1 MTAKIWQKSKSS
13 AAGWFVWKW
22 NGTAVLRVL
31 AQKDVSVNCSRPA
44 LNYNCQ
50 SNRGKDNT
58 TRTILSVGCVFTH
71 IWWLKSKHHEIVFP
85 TSFAGRNFHFWLATY
100 FRAFTEGIWTT
111 SGEFGPSFPTALHYS
126 LHLAKPEVG
135 GCPSMPTNQ
144 PIWLLQTHILCRS
157 QPKWPQDQRMW
168 HSGRWT
174 WGTDRFRGRAM
185 LKIVQ
190 NLHFILTETVVAF
203 EHTSSPSWNP
213 HPQPHPHPHPH
224 PSTSIR
230 IRIRCSCPACYTILK
245 QIWRVYA
252 CKLNK
257 FDFKYLVAVVGMGH
271 ELAIWPGI
279 HPPGS

>member
-22 NGTAVLRVL
+22 NGTTVLRVL

-174 WGTDRFRGRAM
+174 WGTDRFLGDA
-185 LKIVQ
+185 K
-190 NLHFILTETVVAF
+190 NCSKFAF
-203 EHTSSPSWNP
+203 YINGNSCCLWAHKLPQLEPTSTATSTSTSSSI
-213 HPQPHPHPHPH
+213 HIHPHPHPLLLSGLLH
-224 PSTSIR
+224 NSKANLTR
-230 IRIRCSCPACYTILK
+230 LC
-245 QIWRVYA
+245 
-252 CKLNK
+252 
-257 FDFKYLVAVVGMGH
+257 M
-271 ELAIWPGI
+271 
-279 HPPGS
+279 